1 MLEAAIHEEATAALN
16 RLQKQHGDLKGKLEK
31 SYGFAVFPSVGRA
44 SVVLGGAYG
53 QGEVYESG
61 QPVGFA
67 TLSQITVGVQVG
79 GQTFS
84 EILIFQNKKSMDNFK
99 KRGKLGF
106 TANASAVIIKAAA
119 TATNKVSDVEAR
131 AYSLGGMLLEVSLGG
146 SKVMFIPPMENQP
159 KIQGKEQQPE
169 GKEQQQ
175 PEDRQQQPENKDQE
189 ESSQQENQT
198 DGGQPEQQDDPP
210 ESKAQG
216 IATWAK
222 DQLGKVPG
230 MDKLIPH
237 DGKGKHP
244 IMDKIKNAISGVKT
258 ELATNKTLKK
268 DAEAALIWAQ
278 EKYPN
283 FKKAVDKAY
292 GYAIFPAVGR
302 ARLVLGGA
310 FGKGVV
316 FEQGKLVGYA
326 ALIQVTI
333 GVQIGG
339 ETLSAI
345 VLFSDKAALDRFKNG
360 KVNFNAN
367 AAAVI
372 VKAGAEAT
380 TSYMQDN
387 VYYFSE
393 GGLLIEVGIGG
404 QKFVYRGAALTK
416 GQEIHQEKQEKS

>member
-1 MLEAAIHEEATAALN
+1 
-16 RLQKQHGDLKGKLEK
+16 
-31 SYGFAVFPSVGRA
+31 
-44 SVVLGGAYG
+44 
-53 QGEVYESG
+53 
-61 QPVGFA
+61 
-67 TLSQITVGVQVG
+67 
-79 GQTFS
+79 
-84 EILIFQNKKSMDNFK
+84 MDNFK

-119 TATNKVSDVEAR
+119 TATNKVSDVDAR
-131 AYSLGGMLLEVSLGG
+131 AYSLGGMLLEASLGG
-146 SKVMFIPPMENQP
+146 SKVMFIPPLENQP
-159 KIQGKEQQPE
+159 KIEEKEEQKQPE
-169 GKEQQQ
+169 AK
-175 PEDRQQQPENKDQE
+175 QQQPENKEQQPENKEQQE
-189 ESSQQENQT
+189 NSQQELQT
-198 DGGQPEQQDDPP
+198 DGGQSEQLDDPP
-210 ESKAQG
+210 ENKVHGIATWAKDQLGKVPGVDKLIPHNDEGKNKDTEAAPKPENKAQG

-258 ELATNKTLKK
+258 ELETNKTLKK
-268 DAEAALIWAQ
+268 DAESALIWAQ

-283 FKKAVDKAY
+283 FKKAVEKAY

-316 FEQGKLVGYA
+316 FEQGKLIDYA
-326 ALIQVTI
+326 ALIQITI

-380 TSYMQDN
+380 TRYEQDN

-404 QKFVYRGAALTK
+404 QKFIYRQAALTK

>member
-1 MLEAAIHEEATAALN
+1 MLEAAIHEEAAAALN

-31 SYGFAVFPSVGRA
+31 SYGYAVFPSVGRA
-44 SVVLGGAYG
+44 GVVLGGAYG

-67 TLSQITVGVQVG
+67 TISQITVGVQVG

-84 EILIFQNKKSMDNFK
+84 EILIFHNKKSMDNFK

-131 AYSLGGMLLEVSLGG
+131 AYSLGGMLLEASLGG
-146 SKVMFIPPMENQP
+146 SKVMFIPPMGNQP
-159 KIQGKEQQPE
+159 KIEEKAEQQQPE

-175 PEDRQQQPENKDQE
+175 PEGKEQQPEAKD
-189 ESSQQENQT
+189 QQENSQQKQQT
-198 DGGQPEQQDDPP
+198 EANQSQPEEDDPP
-210 ESKAQG
+210 AQG
-216 IATWAK
+216 VATWAK
-222 DQLGKVPG
+222 DQLGKIPG
-230 MDKLIPH
+230 VDKLIPH

-292 GYAIFPAVGR
+292 GFAIFPAVGK

-326 ALIQVTI
+326 ALIQITI

-345 VLFSDKAALDRFKNG
+345 VLFSDKAALDRFRNG

-380 TSYMQDN
+380 TRYEQDN

-404 QKFVYRGAALTK
+404 QKFVYRQAALTK